1 MFKSFGN
8 FLYRTPWWALLGGAF
23 LIFLSL
29 VAFATPWGV
38 FNLPKLGRT
47 AAERIAIQHEV
58 DNSGKE
64 ILETAFRTWSDNS
77 KDEEQA
83 AELKKVA
90 DSIARWR
97 EQTPDPVGEANK
109 DALERLDTAQADL
122 KKNQQELEQAL
133 REAGAPSQVA
143 KELMGPLKESIN
155 KVKDAARDVRK
166 NVLENPIPQ
175 ASTTVTTPTTT
186 TATTPTTATKPT
198 TETRPTTPSTPAATV
213 KKKQIGITYNFGDD
227 KDAEPNSVNAEFP
240 VIADLNQPSEFAQRL
255 TNLDLDEEAKNTIRA
270 EIRQAGL
277 KILVASVIILFM
289 IPLLIVLS
297 IAKIYIGRARASQIV
312 AEQSKEEARYQT
324 AIRQLSE
331 AKLQALQAQ
340 VEPHFLYN
348 TLANVQALTEI
359 DPEAANKMVGHLI
372 EYLRAALPKMRENSS
387 TVGQEIELARAYL
400 NILKMRMGER
410 LSFAIEAP
418 AELLSLPFPPLM
430 LPSLVENAIKHGL
443 EPQREGGSIT
453 ISVSRQADGAL
464 QMDVVDT
471 GRGLTNKGP
480 AVGGGVG
487 LSNIRE
493 RLVGLFGAGAYLQ
506 LESNPP
512 KGVISRIVIPENALV
527 AKSALGSSFNSS
539 LKTPKLGLLETP
551 PAIIPQPKIAD
562 EPQPGWRGMWRKT
575 WRIASKAHGAWAR
588 FLRATF
594 VVLLALLAICT
605 VAFVIAVGAGATS
618 IDMFDVRLTG
628 FEGMALAAVAGVAVF
643 IVCAL
648 ALALLMVILYG
659 TGVFGFLT
667 LIFLLLTTVFSALTP
682 LIPLAVVCVVIYWI
696 IKRGK
701 TKSVTADAVPKDT
714 NL

>member
-8 FLYRTPWWALLGGAF
+8 FLHRTPWWALWGGGF
-23 LIFLSL
+23 LIFLAL
-29 VAFATPWGV
+29 VAFATPWNLK
-38 FNLPKLGRT
+38 NLPKLGRN
-47 AAERIAIQHEV
+47 AAERQAIQHEV
-58 DNSGKE
+58 DNSPKE

-97 EQTPDPVGEANK
+97 EQTPDPVGDANK
-109 DALERLDTAQADL
+109 AALEQLESAHLEL
-122 KKNQQELEQAL
+122 KKNQQELEAAL
-133 REAGAPSQVA
+133 REAGAPQQVT
-143 KELMGPLKESIN
+143 KDLMAPLKESIN
-155 KVKDAARDVRK
+155 KVKDATRDVRK
-166 NVLENPIPQ
+166 NGLETSSPLATP
-175 ASTTVTTPTTT
+175 TTPTTPT
-186 TATTPTTATKPT
+186 TSTAATTPTKVTQ
-198 TETRPTTPSTPAATV
+198 PTTPSAATAKP
-213 KKKQIGITYNFGDD
+213 KK
-227 KDAEPNSVNAEFP
+227 NSVGIQFDFGNDNNGDAKVSPTVDVDVP
-240 VIADLNQPSEFAQRL
+240 VALDLSQRL
-255 TNLDLDEEAKNTIRA
+255 SDLDLSEEAKNTIRA
-270 EIRQAGL
+270 EIRQAAL
-277 KILVASVIILFM
+277 KIFIATVIILFM
-289 IPLLIVLS
+289 IPLLIVLA

-312 AEQSKEEARYQT
+312 AEQSKEEARYQAAT
-324 AIRQLSE
+324 RQLSE

-443 EPQREGGSIT
+443 EPQREGGNIT
-453 ISVSRQADGAL
+453 ISVSRNADGAL
-464 QMDVVDT
+464 QMDVIDT
-471 GRGLTNKGP
+471 GRGLTNKGS

-493 RLVGLFGAGAYLQ
+493 RLVGLFGAGAYLK
-506 LESNPP
+506 LEANAE
-512 KGVISRIVIPENALV
+512 KGVRSQIVIPESALM
-527 AKSALGSSFNSS
+527 AKSAIGASINSAS
-539 LKTPKLGLLETP
+539 KASKIGLLQPYFGASEA
-551 PAIIPQPKIAD
+551 AI
-562 EPQPGWRGMWRKT
+562 EPLTGWRGALRKT
-575 WRIASKAHGAWAR
+575 WGVAGKAHGVWAR

-594 VVLLALLAICT
+594 VVLLVMLGLCILAI
-605 VAFVIAVGAGATS
+605 VIAVGAGATS
-618 IDMFDVRLTG
+618 FDMFDLQFSG
-628 FEGMALAAVAGVAVF
+628 FGGMALAAVAGLAAF

-659 TGVFGFLT
+659 TGVFGVLT
-667 LIFLLLTTVFSALTP
+667 IIFLLLTTVFSALTP
-682 LIPLAVVCVVIYWI
+682 LVPLAVMGIVIYWI
-696 IKRGK
+696 IRRGK
-701 TKSVTADAVPKDT
+701 TKA
-714 NL
+714 